1 MTFLH
6 GVETFELAAGP
17 RPIQQ
22 VRSAVIGL
30 VGTAAVHH
38 ATSPATLNE
47 AELVLSDRDN
57 AQFGPAID
65 GYTIPAALKAIQDQ
79 GYGTVLVV
87 NVFDPTVHKTDVAEA
102 DLDIVAGVITL
113 TNDDVISAV
122 VKVAGGTGD
131 PLIEG
136 TDYSIDRV
144 AGTITVLAG
153 GALAAAVEANV
164 AYTYA
169 DPSAVDSADIIG
181 TTTEGVRSGAQAWLD
196 CASRFGFGPKIL
208 IAPGFSSSEAV
219 VAALQV
225 LAQAAKLRAVAL
237 ADVAVGSTLTEVLE
251 GRAPDGEIDLTA
263 SDQRVFYCY
272 PGVKVYDAATDS
284 TKVDAFSSRLAGVI
298 ARTDSTRGYWHSP
311 SNKQILGVTGIETPL
326 TAAVNDTACEVNQ
339 LNAAGVVT
347 IFTGYGAGVRVWGNR
362 SSAFPSSSDIR
373 TFMAVRRTVDVVDE
387 SIELAALE
395 FLDGPITQVLIDAI
409 LASVNEFL
417 RTLVT
422 RGALA
427 PGSRVEYFPEDNP
440 PSEIAA
446 GHVTFTKT
454 FCPPPPLE
462 RLTYK
467 SMLDTTLLGS

>member
-6 GVETFELAAGP
+6 GVETFELTKGP

-30 VGTAAVHH
+30 VGTAPVHH
-38 ATSPATLNE
+38 ADDPADLNV
-47 AELVLSDRDN
+47 AALVLSDRDN
-57 AQFGPAID
+57 EQFGPHID

-87 NVFDPTVHKTDVAEA
+87 NVFDPATHKSDVAAA
-102 DLDIVAGVITL
+102 DLDIVAGIITL
-113 TNDDVISAV
+113 ANADIISVV
-122 VKVAGGTGD
+122 VKVEGGGGD
-131 PLIEG
+131 PLVEG
-136 TDYSIDRV
+136 VDYSINRIT
-144 AGTITVLAG
+144 GIITVLPG
-153 GALAAAVEANV
+153 GALASASKANV
-164 AYTYA
+164 AYVYA

-181 TTTEGVRSGAQAWLD
+181 TETEGVRSGAQAWLD
-196 CASRFGFGPKIL
+196 CASRFGFGPKVL
-208 IAPGFSSSEAV
+208 IAPGFSSSETV

-225 LAQAAKLRAVAL
+225 LAQEAKLRAVAL
-237 ADVAVGSTLTEVLE
+237 ADVAVGATFDEVLE
-251 GRAPDGEIDLTA
+251 GRAPEGDLDLTA

-272 PGVKVYDAATDS
+272 PHCKVYDAASDS
-284 TKVDAFSSRLAGVI
+284 TVLGPFSSRLAGVI
-298 ARTDSTRGYWHSP
+298 AKVDSERGYWHSP
-311 SNKQILGVTGIETPL
+311 SNKQILGVTGIEVPL
-326 TAAVNDTACEVNQ
+326 TAAVNDENCEVNQ

-362 SSAFPSSSDIR
+362 SSAFPASSDIR
-373 TFMAVRRTVDVVDE
+373 TFMAVRRTIDMVDE

-395 FLDGPITQVLIDAI
+395 FLDGPVTQVLIDAI

-427 PGSRVEYFPEDNP
+427 PGSRCEYFPEDNP
-440 PSEIAA
+440 PSELAA